1 MTLKLNGSSS
11 GYTAIDAPATAGSNT
26 LVLPAD
32 NGSNGE
38 FLQTN
43 GSGTLDWAAVAT
55 PPEITSVYKVTSDL
69 TSVDQITFGS
79 LPSGIKK
86 LWFVAE
92 SITHTSG
99 NEPFRAR
106 IGDSGGLHT
115 SGYAGSAG
123 YAGNPNQGGAADVAA
138 WSLGYASGGS
148 GDTNSF
154 FFEMAP
160 VDSAGKKWVAN
171 WRLIQHGWSHV
182 GWGGGFCALD
192 TELTQIQFSNNSSS
206 SDFASG
212 SMALHYIK

>member
-1 MTLKLNGSSS
+1 MSTLKTGALRG
-11 GYTAIDAPATAGSNT
+11 T
-26 LVLPAD
+26 
-32 NGSNGE
+32 
-38 FLQTN
+38 
-43 GSGTLDWAAVAT
+43 SGTADSIQLHASNQSVTFPGNVTFSGTVTGDNAGAN
-55 PPEITSVYKVTSDL
+55 ITSVYKVTSDL
-69 TSVDQITFGS
+69 TSVDQVTFGS

-92 SITHTSG
+92 SITHDSG

-115 SGYAGSAG
+115 SGYASSAA
-123 YAGNPNQGGAADVAA
+123 YAGATNMGGAADVAA
-138 WSLGYASGGS
+138 WNLGYASGGS

-160 VDSAGKKWVAN
+160 VDSAGKKWVAS
-171 WRLIQHGWSHV
+171 WRLIQHSWTHV
-182 GWGGGFCALD
+182 GFGGGFCALD

>member
-1 MTLKLNGSSS
+1 MSTLKTGALRG
-11 GYTAIDAPATAGSNT
+11 T
-26 LVLPAD
+26 
-32 NGSNGE
+32 
-38 FLQTN
+38 
-43 GSGTLDWAAVAT
+43 SGTADSIQLHASNQSVTFPGNVTFSGTVTGDNAGAN
-55 PPEITSVYKVTSDL
+55 ITTVNKVTSDIN
-69 TSVDQITFGS
+69 SVAQVTFGS

-92 SITHTSG
+92 SITHDSG
-99 NEPFRAR
+99 NEPLQAR

-115 SGYAGSAG
+115 SSYSSSSG
-123 YAGNPNQGGAADVAA
+123 YAGNPNTHGASDAGA
-138 WSLGYASGGS
+138 WILGYGSGGS

-160 VDSAGKKWVAN
+160 VDSGGKKWVAS

-192 TELTQIQFSNNSSS
+192 TELTQIQFMNGGGT
-206 SDFASG
+206 SDFATG

>member
-1 MTLKLNGSSS
+1 MSTLKTGALRG
-11 GYTAIDAPATAGSNT
+11 T
-26 LVLPAD
+26 
-32 NGSNGE
+32 
-38 FLQTN
+38 
-43 GSGTLDWAAVAT
+43 SGTADSIQLHASNQSVTFPGDVTFSGTVTGDNAGAN
-55 PPEITSVYKVTSDL
+55 ITSVYKVTSDL
-69 TSVDQITFGS
+69 TSAAQVTFGS

-92 SITHTSG
+92 SITHTTG
-99 NEPFRAR
+99 TEPLRGR
-106 IGDSGGLHT
+106 IGDSGGMHT
-115 SGYAGSAG
+115 TNYVGSAG
-123 YAGNPNQGGAADVAA
+123 YAGATNMGGASGDGG

-160 VDSAGKKWVAN
+160 VDSAGKKWVAS
-171 WRLIQHGWSHV
+171 WRLIQHSWTHV
-182 GWGGGFCALD
+182 GFGGGFCALD